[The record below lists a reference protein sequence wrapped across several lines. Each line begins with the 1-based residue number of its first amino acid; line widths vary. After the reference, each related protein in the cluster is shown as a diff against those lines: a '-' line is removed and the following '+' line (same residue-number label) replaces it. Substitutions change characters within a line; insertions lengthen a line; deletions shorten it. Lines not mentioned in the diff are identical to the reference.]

1 VGIILTSISPHW
13 SSSPII
19 ESVVGLSNIY
29 DKALVVK
36 NALPIKTGSGGS
48 QKGSS
53 LFYSFGMT
61 PVSKYCYDISF
72 II

>member
-1 VGIILTSISPHW
+1 
-13 SSSPII
+13 
-19 ESVVGLSNIY
+19 VVGLSNIY